1 MNGRD
6 ERSTTFTLADATA
19 EPGQIGFGTAI

>member
-6 ERSTTFTLADATA
+6 ERSITFTLADATA
-19 EPGQIGFGTAI
+19 EPGQIGLGTVI

>member
-6 ERSTTFTLADATA
+6 ERSITFTLGDATA
-19 EPGQIGFGTAI
+19 EPGQIGLGTII